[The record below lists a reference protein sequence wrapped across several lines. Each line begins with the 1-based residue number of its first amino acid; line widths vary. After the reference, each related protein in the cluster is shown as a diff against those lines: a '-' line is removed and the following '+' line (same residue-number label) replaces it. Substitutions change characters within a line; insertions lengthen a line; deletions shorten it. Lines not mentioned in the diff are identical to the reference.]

1 MNLERIRHFF
11 TTATARLTVS
21 YLGIIMIMSIGFSAV
36 FYNTSLHELSRQL
49 PPQSVFQTQG
59 ESSFIERRTVINEFI
74 QDRIDEGRHHLIF
87 RLVFINL
94 LVLIAGSAF
103 SYWLA
108 RRTLE
113 PIESNMEA
121 QNQFVSDA
129 SHELRTPLTALQTT
143 NEVALRKKKLSTQEA
158 KKILEY
164 NVAEVLKLKTLTD
177 NLLRLA
183 KHDSAPFQ
191 LQTVRLQEVATDAIN
206 QVMQAAITK
215 NITIEDKVK
224 NISVQGD
231 KPNLTQAV
239 SVLLDNAIKYS
250 EKGSKVSLEVYARG
264 KQVHIRVRDKGVGIT
279 KKDLPHIFDR
289 FYRADQS
296 RNKQQAEGYGIGLAL
311 AQKIITSHGGEITVK
326 STEGKGTIFT
336 ILLPLS

>member
-1 MNLERIRHFF
+1 MNLEQIKHFF

-36 FYNTSLHELSRQL
+36 FYNTSLHELNRQL
-49 PPQSVFQTQG
+49 PPQSVFQTQD
-59 ESSFIERRTVINEFI
+59 EPSFVERRTVINEFI
-74 QDRIDEGRHHLIF
+74 QDRIDEGRRHLIF
-87 RLVFINL
+87 RLVLINL
-94 LVLIAGSAF
+94 LVFVAGGVF

-113 PIESNMEA
+113 PIEANMEA

-143 NEVALRKKKLSTQEA
+143 NEVALRKKRLTTREA
-158 KKILEY
+158 KEILEY

-183 KHDSAPFQ
+183 RHDTAP
-191 LQTVRLQEVATDAIN
+191 LHTQTVSLQDVATDAIN
-206 QVMQAAITK
+206 QVMQAAIAK
-215 NITIEDKVK
+215 SITIEDKVK
-224 NISVQGD
+224 NISIQGD

-239 SVLLDNAIKYS
+239 VVLLDNAVKYS
-250 EKGSKVSLEVYARG
+250 KKGGKIFIDGYTRG
-264 KQVHIRVRDKGVGIT
+264 KQAHIRVQDEGVGVA

-296 RNKQQAEGYGIGLAL
+296 RNKQQAAGYGIGLAL
-311 AQKIITSHGGEITVK
+311 AQKIVVGHKGEITVK
-326 STEGKGTIFT
+326 STEGKGATFT
-336 ILLPLS
+336 ISLPLS

>member
-1 MNLERIRHFF
+1 
-11 TTATARLTVS
+11 
-21 YLGIIMIMSIGFSAV
+21 MSISFSAV
-36 FYNTSLHELSRQL
+36 FYNASMHELNRQL
-49 PPQSVFQTQG
+49 LPQSVFQDPNT
-59 ESSFIERRTVINEFI
+59 SDFVERRSILNEFI
-74 QDRIDEGRHHLIF
+74 QDRIDEGRRHLIF

-94 LVLIAGSAF
+94 LVLLAGGAF

-113 PIESNMEA
+113 PIEANMEA

-129 SHELRTPLTALQTT
+129 SHELRTPLTALQAT
-143 NEVALRKKKLSTQEA
+143 NEVALRKKKLSTKEA
-158 KKILEY
+158 KEILEY

-183 KHDSAPFQ
+183 RHDTAP
-191 LQTVRLQEVATDAIN
+191 LHTQTVSLQDVATDAIN
-206 QVMQAAITK
+206 NVMQAAIAK
-215 NITIEDKVK
+215 NIAIEDKVK
-224 NISVQGD
+224 NISIQGD

-239 SVLLDNAIKYS
+239 VVLLDNAVKYS
-250 EKGSKVSLEVYARG
+250 KKGGTIFIDGYTRG
-264 KQVHIRVRDKGVGIT
+264 KHAHIRVRDEGVGIA

-311 AQKIITSHGGEITVK
+311 AQKIITSHGGEITTK
-326 STEGKGTIFT
+326 STEGKGTVFT
-336 ILLPLS
+336 ISLPLS